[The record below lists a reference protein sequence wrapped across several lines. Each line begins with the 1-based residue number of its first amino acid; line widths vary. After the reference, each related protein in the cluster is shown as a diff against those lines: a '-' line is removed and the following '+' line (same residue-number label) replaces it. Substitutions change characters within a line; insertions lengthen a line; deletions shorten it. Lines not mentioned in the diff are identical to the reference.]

1 MIPHLTS
8 QFLSRWAPKRYIL
21 LHRTTNR
28 LDSFSS
34 HFGPE
39 SEHFVNRNGSVRE
52 ANVAPTGFGGVGED
66 GEGGAGGDGDEVM
79 CFPAGGCACS
89 QFVGGVKSTTLY

>member
-66 GEGGAGGDGDEVM
+66 GEGGAGGDGDEVDVL
-79 CFPAGGCACS
+79 S
-89 QFVGGVKSTTLY
+89 SRRLRL